1 MRMREHNEGKGGSVF
16 KKRLFQWMGV
26 VTAVIG
32 VAMTLYQL
40 VITQI
45 LFLPFDL
52 SKVLHLGFGLVLV
65 FLSKAKEEEKYW
77 WLNPVLILCAVFVTL
92 YCFVFYDGLMMRIG
106 LPIPEDII
114 FAVLLILIVLEATRR
129 AFGLVLPIFCLVWI
143 AYGIFG
149 HSIPGVLHVPYFSAE
164 HIITKMALDFT
175 GVYGQILGISLS
187 YIFLFIVFGALMKA
201 TGTVKFFEQIGRLTG
216 RTFRGGTA
224 LSAISTSALF
234 GMVTGAAS
242 SNVVLTGSFTIP
254 AMKRA
259 GFKPEQAGAIE
270 ASASTVG
277 QVMPPVMGAA
287 AFLMADF
294 VEKPY
299 SYICWIAILP
309 ALYTFFGMAI
319 YVQLQA
325 MKLRLSPPVGG
336 IDYGQLLRF
345 SYLFVIPLFV
355 LIFLLAKGYSP
366 SYAVFWTIML
376 LVALSMLRKE
386 SRLPLKT
393 WMNAVVDGAVMGS
406 GIAVMCAATGIVVSI
421 IIMSGLGIKFP
432 AAIESI
438 SGGNLIVILFLTMLV
453 TLILGCGMP
462 TTAAYMLVAL
472 VVAPALTKSGVA
484 IVSAHFFVFFY
495 ACFSLVTPPVAPAA
509 VTASALA
516 HGKFFRTGVEA
527 TKVSAAAFIL
537 PFFMLRCP
545 VLFLQPES
553 LWKGIAD
560 LVSIALLLVAAE
572 VATVGYYLVI
582 CCNRERL
589 FMGASAGC
597 VAIYLFNGINSL
609 PVGLVGL
616 VIFLSLTGLQIYK
629 RSQSMRTASS
639 HTEVPTL
646 LNEGQ

>member
-1 MRMREHNEGKGGSVF
+1 
-16 KKRLFQWMGV
+16 MG
-26 VTAVIG
+26 VTAVITG
-32 VAMTLYQL
+32 VVMTLYQL

-65 FLSKAKEEEKYW
+65 FLSKAKEEQKYW
-77 WLNPVLILCAVFVTL
+77 WLNPVLVLCAVLVTL
-92 YCFVFYDGLMMRIG
+92 YCYVFYDDLMMRIG

-143 AYGIFG
+143 AYGVFG
-149 HSIPGVLHVPYFSAE
+149 HFIPGVLHVPYFGAE

-201 TGTVKFFEQIGRLTG
+201 TGTIKFFEQIGRLTG

-254 AMKRA
+254 AMKKA
-259 GFKPEQAGAIE
+259 GFTPEQAGGVE

-299 SYICWIAILP
+299 AYICWVAILP
-309 ALYTFFGMAI
+309 ALYTFLGMAI

-325 MKLRLSPPVGG
+325 MKNHISPAIGG
-336 IDYGQLLRF
+336 VDYGQLIRF

-355 LIFLLAKGYSP
+355 LIFLLARGFSP
-366 SYAVFWTIML
+366 SYAVFWTIVL

-386 SRLPLKT
+386 SRLPFKT

-406 GIAVMCAATGIVVSI
+406 GIAVMCATTGIVVSI

-432 AAIESI
+432 AAIESV
-438 SGGNLIVILFLTMLV
+438 SGGSLIVILFLTMLV

-472 VVAPALTKSGVA
+472 VVAPALMKSGVA
-484 IVSAHFFVFFY
+484 ILPAHFFVFFY

-516 HGKFFRTGVEA
+516 RGKFFRTGVEA

-553 LWKGIAD
+553 LWKGMVD
-560 LVSIALLLVAAE
+560 LLGIGLLLVAVE
-572 VATVGYYLVI
+572 VAAVGYYLGE
-582 CCNRERL
+582 CRNRGRL

-609 PVGLVGL
+609 PFGLAGL
-616 VIFLSLTGLQIYK
+616 VIFLSLTGVQLCK
-629 RSQSMRTASS
+629 RSRSTRMAPSRAG
-639 HTEVPTL
+639 VPSR
-646 LNEGQ
+646 LNERH

>member
-1 MRMREHNEGKGGSVF
+1 
-16 KKRLFQWMGV
+16 MG
-26 VTAVIG
+26 VTAVITG
-32 VAMTLYQL
+32 VVMTLYQL

-52 SKVLHLGFGLVLV
+52 SKVLHLGFGLLLV
-65 FLSKAKEEEKYW
+65 FLSKAKEEQKYW
-77 WLNPVLILCAVFVTL
+77 WLNPVLILCAVLVTL
-92 YCFVFYDGLMMRIG
+92 YCCVFYDDLMMRIG

-143 AYGIFG
+143 AYGVFG
-149 HSIPGVLHVPYFSAE
+149 HFIPGVLHVPYFSAE

-201 TGTVKFFEQIGRLTG
+201 TGTIKFFEQIGRLTG

-254 AMKRA
+254 AMKKA
-259 GFKPEQAGAIE
+259 GFTPEQAGGVE

-299 SYICWIAILP
+299 AYICWVAILP
-309 ALYTFFGMAI
+309 ALYTFLGMAT

-325 MKLRLSPPVGG
+325 MKNHISPSIEGV
-336 IDYGQLLRF
+336 DYGQLIRF
-345 SYLFVIPLFV
+345 SYLFVIPLFA
-355 LIFLLAKGYSP
+355 LIFLLARGFSP
-366 SYAVFWTIML
+366 SYAVFWTIVL

-386 SRLPLKT
+386 SRLPFKA

-406 GIAVMCAATGIVVSI
+406 GIAVMCATTGIVVSI

-432 AAIESI
+432 AAIESV
-438 SGGNLIVILFLTMLV
+438 SGGSLIVILFLTMLV

-484 IVSAHFFVFFY
+484 ILPAHFFVFFY

-516 HGKFFRTGVEA
+516 RGKFFRTGVEA

-545 VLFLQPES
+545 VLFLQPEN
-553 LWKGIAD
+553 LWKGMAD
-560 LVSIALLLVAAE
+560 LVGIGLLLVAVE
-572 VATVGYYLVI
+572 VAAIGYYLGE
-582 CCNRERL
+582 CRNRERL

-609 PVGLVGL
+609 PFGIVGLA
-616 VIFLSLTGLQIYK
+616 IFLSLTGVQFFK
-629 RSQSMRTASS
+629 RSRFMRIAPSRAG
-639 HTEVPTL
+639 VPTR
-646 LNEGQ
+646 LNERH